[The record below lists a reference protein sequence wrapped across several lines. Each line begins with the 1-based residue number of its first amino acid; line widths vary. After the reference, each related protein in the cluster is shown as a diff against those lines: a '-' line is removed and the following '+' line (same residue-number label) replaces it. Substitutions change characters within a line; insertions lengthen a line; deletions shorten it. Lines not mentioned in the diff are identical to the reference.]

1 METGII
7 GYVAASTSVIAFG
20 TQFIHTVR
28 CGSVEGVSIPRT
40 MLDAVSLTLW
50 VVYATRV
57 EDIPLLIATS
67 CELVTCL
74 CLCGIVLNHYRL
86 KRLPAQVSPE
96 ASDENPRTVS
106 SEHTIIDIKA
116 KRRNSI

>member
-28 CGSVEGVSIPRT
+28 CGTVEGISLPRT

-50 VVYATRV
+50 VVYATRL

-67 CELVTCL
+67 FELVTCL

-86 KRLPAQVSPE
+86 KRLPMQLKVLPE
-96 ASDENPRTVS
+96 EENPRFVS
-106 SEHTIIDIKA
+106 SEHIIVDMKA